1 MALLCKLNRNISLVQ
16 PSDSGG
22 TDGCNGQSLAE
33 GVGGIAKV
41 VVYNISDVPSL
52 TFENDNRADESLVVD
67 TINSIGQFYTID
79 FSSATY
85 QEDYDTAN
93 HKWTHTLTLEIPNI
107 ATLIEDILAD
117 GVNGK
122 YLVCF
127 LPKGSEDWRCFGWR
141 WGATLD
147 YSLNI
152 SEDSHSYTVT
162 LDDVSEYPLFA
173 VDKDN
178 FGSKTKVYT
187 PIFKPLY
194 DIFFCEQDGSGRHT
208 GYMIAMYVVKVNAA
222 GQPLDKNNRL
232 CQWSGY
238 KQDAYK
244 YVGIQSD
251 GGYNIIGTYNKDA
264 TFDGKPVKVYDLE
277 KCPANVTNSI
287 FINSKKAEAISLN
300 STISAGTFT
309 ITSTDDWTMVS
320 DPRYVTIEPVEG
332 ENGNTQCSLHHNGV
346 GGCEQIQ
353 FQNKVS
359 REIVTLDVCVN
370 IIQIEPEYTY
380 PKGTTDAIITPIVEG
395 CDSAYTYTITPS
407 VTHTKDAEGN
417 IHITFPDVTSD
428 LEYTLTTVHGCDSN
442 ERKVTKIYRKGIGTD
457 PNWVLQ
463 QSYCELDGS
472 GNYTGFR
479 IDYYLDFNP
488 DSSTY
493 KNGKYEKVLDSTC
506 SEGSPSWGVESEYCE
521 TDGSGKKTGYY
532 VTVLRDNNPKSPTY
546 QEERITKTL
555 DTSSCPVTPDD
566 PQWIPDPNFDP
577 YCETKI
583 YEPSMLEGN
592 TGKFIFQIID
602 DNSYSSSFGQTQMSA
617 VTESEW
623 TSDFEEL
630 YGDFPCEVPDTDP
643 DVEEISYSCEL
654 SADTEEN
661 LVMTGYKLVVGM
673 DKNPYSSTYL
683 ETTTV
688 RELDVVACPPNHPE
702 PPTPPEPSGCTA
714 FIVDGGEW
722 NNAPASGDNTCDSAF
737 LFHEGTPILEP
748 ANAADWVTIQMY
760 HWDTDDKSTMCSWYD
775 AYPCVAHRLMIQAEI
790 PEAGTE
796 AVECDGAYNPPL
808 TAYPQVVQ
816 DAVNKTGKYAHAL
829 GSLKY
834 FIAPNTGS
842 TRSCTIKWIV
852 DSEEC
857 PSREFKITQLG
868 GDVPPTPT
876 TRVFT
881 FGDGTTYKSPMVES
895 GSGVYEVA
903 MISTVDGTPTG
914 YTVSETCN
922 WINNSYTATPTSFK
936 FSYSQNTESSSRTC
950 RITLIQQGTYAT
962 CVLEVT
968 QNAAGQGGE
977 SFIRWN
983 IANHYQ
989 SYTASTPWNQ
999 GIRLETFSSLLNG
1012 VSTNAVIS
1020 SNSYWIVTDSELY
1033 YNRNEFRPN
1042 VNGQVVQVQNNTT
1055 SQPRTAVITF
1065 TQKGSSDRIQLYL
1078 TQGAY
1083 EPNCTITAFTLDSEA
1098 CKGNRLNYSFGLADT
1113 SCTSEFTFRFFD
1125 HNGNMFTSNAT
1136 PSGGQGTGYF
1146 DTSSM
1151 AIGTGSCD
1159 VTVSTIQ
1166 QRYTANIKDC
1176 TPQTCSCDFW
1186 ITNQTTDTIYLSDV
1200 DFVGQTSV
1208 SIGNVTIAPNA
1219 QVKLNNKSFDCTYD
1233 MKTFT
1238 DIMVRDTVVTHRG
1251 YTTDYGSGHIE
1262 DGYNYVFNVINPL
1275 ATLTN
1280 ANTDDESDVP
1290 EENGE

>member
-1 MALLCKLNRNISLVQ
+1 MSLNCKLDRNISLSQ

-22 TDGCNGQSLAE
+22 TDSCNSQDITM
-33 GVGGIAKV
+33 GVGGISSPV
-41 VVYNISDVPSL
+41 LVYNIGDVPSL
-52 TFENDNRADESLVVD
+52 TFEGDNRSDYSLFVE
-67 TINSIGQFYTID
+67 TINSTGQFYKVDHTD
-79 FSSATY
+79 ATY
-85 QEDYDTAN
+85 NEEYDTAN
-93 HKWTHTLTLEIPNI
+93 HKWTHTLTLTVGNI
-107 ATLIEDILAD
+107 QPLFEDILSDA
-117 GVNGK
+117 VNGK

-127 LPKGSEDWRCFGWR
+127 RPNGAEDYRMFGWKY
-141 WGATLD
+141 GATLD
-147 YSLNI
+147 YSVNI
-152 SEDSHSYTVT
+152 QSDSHGYTIT
-162 LDDVSEYPLFA
+162 FTDESEYPLFT
-173 VDKDN
+173 VDRDN

-187 PIFKPLY
+187 PIFRPLY
-194 DIFFCEQDGSGRHT
+194 DIYFCEQGTDGRHT
-208 GYMIAMYVVKVNAA
+208 GYLVAMYVVKVNSA
-222 GQPLDKNNRL
+222 GQPLDRNNQL
-232 CQWSGY
+232 CQWSNL

-244 YVGIQSD
+244 IAGVTSD
-251 GGYNIIGTYNKDA
+251 GGYNIIGTYQKTA
-264 TFDGKPVKVYDLE
+264 TFDGKPVRIYDLE

-287 FINSKKAEAISLN
+287 FINSKKVETINLN
-300 STISAGTFT
+300 STITAGTYT
-309 ITSTDDWTMVS
+309 ITSSDEWSMVS
-320 DPRYVTIEPVEG
+320 EPQYVTISPVEG
-332 ENGNTQCSLHHNGV
+332 GNGNTPSTFHHNGV
-346 GGCEQIQ
+346 GGCDKVE
-353 FQNKVS
+353 FMNKVTH
-359 REIVTLDVCVN
+359 EIVILNTCVN
-370 IIQIEPEYTY
+370 IINIGKRYDFPNEVTS
-380 PKGTTDAIITPIVEG
+380 TVITPIVKG
-395 CDSAYTYTITPS
+395 CDTGYTYTITPS
-407 VTHTKDAEGN
+407 VDSYKDDLGY
-417 IHITFPDVTSD
+417 IHINFPSTDED
-428 LEYTLTTVHGCDSN
+428 LEYTLTTIHDCDSN
-442 ERKVTKIYRKGIGTD
+442 ERKITKIYREGVGKDPRWILDNNYCEMNGTVYTGYRVYKYKD
-457 PNWVLQ
+457 INPNSPTYGTYKEERERDASCNEESPNWQ
-463 QSYCELDGS
+463 QTSTYCE
-472 GNYTGFR
+472 
-479 IDYYLDFNP
+479 ID
-488 DSSTY
+488 S
-493 KNGKYEKVLDSTC
+493 NGLY
-506 SEGSPSWGVESEYCE
+506 
-521 TDGSGKKTGYY
+521 TGYY
-532 VTVLRDNNPKSPTY
+532 VYCLTDVNPKSPTAG
-546 QEERITKTL
+546 QTREERQYDI
-555 DTSSCPVTPDD
+555 SHCPKQDPTPHWIEDD
-566 PQWIPDPNFDP
+566 SFSA
-577 YCETKI
+577 YCETMW
-583 YEPSMLEGN
+583 YEPAHVEGN
-592 TGKFIFQIID
+592 TGYRISREKD
-602 DNSYSSSFGQTQMSA
+602 DNRYSPTWGQKRD
-617 VTESEW
+617 VRELSELCPAP
-623 TSDFEEL
+623 S
-630 YGDFPCEVPDTDP
+630 TDP
-643 DVEEISYSCEL
+643 DIEEISYSCEL

-661 LVMTGYKLVVGM
+661 LVMTGYKLSSGL
-673 DKNPYSSTYL
+673 DKNVYSSTYL
-683 ETTTV
+683 EVTTARTYDPV
-688 RELDVVACPPNHPE
+688 LCPPNHPE

-842 TRSCTIKWIV
+842 VRSCTIKWIV

-895 GSGVYEVA
+895 GSGVYEVT

-1020 SNSYWIVTDSELY
+1020 SNSNWIVTDSELY

-1098 CKGNRLNYSFGLADT
+1098 CRGNNLNYSFGLADT

-1125 HNGNMFTSNAT
+1125 HNGNMFTSTAR

-1146 DTSSM
+1146 DTSTM

-1219 QVKLNNKSFDCTYD
+1219 QVKLNNKSFDCSYD

-1238 DIMVRDTVVTHRG
+1238 GIMVRDTVVTHRG

-1280 ANTDDESDVP
+1280 ASTDDESDVP